1 MITTYWEI
9 FEGLIFAVL
18 ADDHL
23 IVTKGRLTIVFVNV
37 VGVSSMVNTVMR
49 GSVEDPL
56 QWSKMINHLSVDP
69 KLIEKV
75 ELLVN
80 NIGRGGNQQRHR

>member
-9 FEGLIFAVL
+9 FKGLIFVVL
-18 ADDHL
+18 ADDHH
-23 IVTKGRLTIVFVNV
+23 IVTKGRLTIVFVDA

-56 QWSKMINHLSVDP
+56 QWSKTINHLSMDP

-80 NIGRGGNQQRHR
+80 NVGRGGNQQRHR